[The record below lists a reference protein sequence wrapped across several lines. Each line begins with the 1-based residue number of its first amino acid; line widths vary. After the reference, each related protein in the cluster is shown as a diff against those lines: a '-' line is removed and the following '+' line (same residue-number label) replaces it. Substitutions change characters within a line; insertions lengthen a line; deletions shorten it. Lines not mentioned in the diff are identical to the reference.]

1 MFLLCLLSTALAAV
15 PASTLSALQGRDVV
29 LTDSAGAELS
39 GEITA
44 ASTSDVVLIT
54 PSGQVL
60 TVPIQ
65 RVESVRLASP
75 GGPAPSA
82 PAPSRGESATEGDF
96 DEGYIEGRE
105 AAKSDRV
112 HGVVLPATL
121 GAGAG
126 LACGVFG
133 IPIMAVSYALAPAEP
148 KRGPWTEGEES
159 YREGY
164 TEGYAK
170 TLRRRRLATSVGSA
184 VVFGAAST
192 ALILA
197 L

>member
-1 MFLLCLLSTALAAV
+1 MVLSLLLTAAMAAV
-15 PASTLSALQGRDVV
+15 PASTLSALQGRSVV
-29 LTDSAGAELS
+29 LTDSAGSELS
-39 GEITA
+39 GEITSA
-44 ASTSDVVLIT
+44 NATNLVLIT
-54 PSGQVL
+54 PEGQVL
-60 TVPIQ
+60 TVPVQ
-65 RVESVRLASP
+65 RVESVRLASGTSTTPARAATAAP
-75 GGPAPSA
+75 G
-82 PAPSRGESATEGDF
+82 GDF

-159 YREGY
+159 YQEGY

-170 TLRRRRLATSVGSA
+170 TLRRRRLATSIGSA